1 MTAAPDDEEIERAI
15 VRVADLLYVVRSNL
29 QHGEKFAS
37 PDPVRISRDRLISE
51 KVTRV
56 LALFFDAPGRIR
68 TSDRRIR
75 SPLLFH

>member
-56 LALFFDAPGRIR
+56 LALFLRPAPSAGRR
-68 TSDRRIR
+68 PPSQLTAR
-75 SPLLFH
+75 

>member
-56 LALFFDAPGRIR
+56 LALFFDLLLGRPLGL
-68 TSDRRIR
+68 SD
-75 SPLLFH
+75 